1 MLTGKSIVLGVTGS
15 IAAYKIANLASMLV
29 KLNADVHVIMT
40 QNATHFITPMTF
52 ETLTNN
58 KCIVDTFDRN
68 FNFDVKHVSLAKKGD
83 LFLVAPCTAN
93 VIGKVAS
100 GICDDMLTTTIM
112 ATKAPVLFA
121 PAMNTGMWE
130 NPILQDNLQKLQHYG
145 YHIISPVVGR
155 LACGDTGSGK
165 MPSEET
171 LLSHIL
177 LHLAKEKDLS
187 GKKLLI
193 TAGPTQ
199 EAIDPVRFITNHSS
213 GKMGY
218 ALAKMAA
225 LRGAEVTLVSGPV
238 CLQPFVGVNKI
249 DVVSAADMFDAV
261 TSISSTQDAI
271 IMCSAVADYTP
282 STYSDQKVKK
292 SDADLH
298 IPLTRTQ
305 DILGYLGAHKRPG
318 QILVGF
324 SMETENLIENSRSKL
339 ASKNADIIC
348 ANSISSSSTG
358 FAVDTNQVTLI
369 TPDAVTPLPLCSK
382 EETANLILNTSATP
396 PSSSPWPPTTVPSP
410 TPGASRRARKK
421 PLPSSATNSNK
432 DFGNTMWKRQTSRVS
447 SSPPSYP
454 R

>member
-1 MLTGKSIVLGVTGS
+1 MLTGKTIVLGVTGS

-40 QNATHFITPMTF
+40 QNATRFITPMTF

-83 LFLVAPCTAN
+83 LFMVAPCTAN
-93 VIGKVAS
+93 VIGKVAG
-100 GICDDMLTTTIM
+100 GICDDMLSTTIM

-130 NPILQDNLQKLQHYG
+130 NPILQDNLQKLKHYG
-145 YHIISPVVGR
+145 YHIIEPVVGR

-171 LLSHIL
+171 LLEHIL
-177 LHLAKEKDLS
+177 LHLAKEKDLN
-187 GKKLLI
+187 GRRILV

-218 ALAKMAA
+218 AIAKMAV

-238 CLQPFVGVNKI
+238 NIQPFAGIQAVP
-249 DVVSAADMFDAV
+249 VVSAKDMFEAV
-261 TSISSTQDAI
+261 TTRSAEHDII

-282 STYSDQKVKK
+282 AHYSDQKVKK
-292 SDADLH
+292 QDGDLS
-298 IPLTRTQ
+298 IPLTRTT
-305 DILGYLGAHKRPG
+305 DILAWLGEHKKKG

-324 SMETENLIENSRSKL
+324 SMETEHLIENSREKL
-339 ASKNADIIC
+339 TKKHADLIC
-348 ANSISSSSTG
+348 ANSIATNQTG
-358 FAVDTNQVTLI
+358 FAVDTNKVTLI
-369 TPDAVTPLPLCSK
+369 TQAGVVELPLCSK
-382 EETANLILNTSATP
+382 EETANLILDHI
-396 PSSSPWPPTTVPSP
+396 
-410 TPGASRRARKK
+410 
-421 PLPSSATNSNK
+421 NSL
-432 DFGNTMWKRQTSRVS
+432 
-447 SSPPSYP
+447 
-454 R
+454 